1 MADFVDEKVRE
12 MEARL
17 KELRPLVD
25 EFHRLEAAVGALA
38 GVAAGAVTKAA
49 TSARR
54 ATAPARRRRPSTGTG
69 TGTGTG
75 KRGRPKGSGT
85 RGKEALALVK
95 KTPGITIPEIAAAMK
110 INQNYLY
117 RVLPALAKD
126 GLVRKD
132 GRGWHPTEAA

>member
-1 MADFVDEKVRE
+1 

-38 GVAAGAVTKAA
+38 GVGAAGVAKA
-49 TSARR
+49 TGPVRR
-54 ATAPARRRRPSTGTG
+54 ATTRRKPAAKR

-95 KTPGITIPEIAAAMK
+95 GRPGITIPEIAEAMK

-117 RVLPALAKD
+117 RVLPGLAKD

-132 GRGWHPTEAA
+132 GRGWYPVDAA

>member
-1 MADFVDEKVRE
+1 MADFVDEKLRE

-25 EFHRLEAAVGALA
+25 EYHRLEAAVGALA
-38 GVAAGAVTKAA
+38 GVGAAGVAKATKPV
-49 TSARR
+49 RR
-54 ATAPARRRRPSTGTG
+54 AAAKRRKPAARS
-69 TGTGTG
+69 TGTG

-85 RGKEALALVK
+85 RGKEALALV
-95 KTPGITIPEIAAAMK
+95 TSRPGITIPEIAEAMK

-132 GRGWHPTEAA
+132 GRGWHPVDAA

>member
-1 MADFVDEKVRE
+1 MADFVDEKRRE

-25 EFHRLEAAVGALA
+25 EFHRLESAVAALA
-38 GVAAGAVTKAA
+38 GVGSAAAPAA
-49 TSARR
+49 SPKPRARR
-54 ATAPARRRRPSTGTG
+54 AAAPARRKS
-69 TGTGTG
+69 TGTG

-85 RGKEALALVK
+85 RGKEALKLVK
-95 KTPGITIPEIAAAMK
+95 GRPGITIPEIAEAMK

-132 GRGWHPTEAA
+132 GRGWHPADAA